1 MIYTITFNPAIDYV
15 VHMDKLKFGLTNRSS
30 SEEYY
35 FGGKGI
41 NVSTVLSNLGYP
53 TKALGFVAGFT
64 GNAIEQGINQ
74 MGIESDFIH
83 LKEGISRI
91 NIKIKA
97 SEETE
102 INCQGPDIS
111 KDDLQ
116 KLLKKTDSINSGDTL
131 VLAGS
136 IPTSLPKDIY
146 EKILDRLKSRNIRFV
161 VDATNELLLNVLKYH
176 PFLIKPNNYELGEM
190 FNTSINKDDD
200 ATIIK
205 YAKELQKMG
214 AVNVLVSLAEKG
226 SILIDEYGN
235 VNKMG
240 VVPGKTVNSV
250 GAGDSMVAG
259 FIAGY
264 EEKQDYGYALK
275 LGTVCGGATACSQ
288 GLATKEKVAELLNTI

>member
-74 MGIESDFIH
+74 TGIESDFIH